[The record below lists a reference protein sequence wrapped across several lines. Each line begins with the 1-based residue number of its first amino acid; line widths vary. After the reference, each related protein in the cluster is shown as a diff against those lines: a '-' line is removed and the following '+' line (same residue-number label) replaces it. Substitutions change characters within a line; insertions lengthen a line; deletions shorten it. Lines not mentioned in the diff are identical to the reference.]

1 MIGRWDR
8 LGDGWLTCC
17 AAGQIETG
25 AVPSRPV
32 TLGGA
37 RDEEQVVFDLTDVW
51 GLTFDLL
58 RDPLEWRERHVA
70 EIVLG
75 DGDSVDYS
83 SSYQAYLSAELVEKY
98 ESRVEIG
105 DYVRL
110 FLPLAV
116 RPKQLLFNP
125 SFTGPEGAK
134 ASLLR
139 REDISHI
146 QAGYM
151 AHLNIAAHFD
161 RPASSS
167 ILLGISAYTRSN
179 WWAHKKRAKPLI
191 WKRIRRSGR
200 DAWRV
205 NALVSYL
212 NDDLDPIEVE
222 YRHVAEWLRKLEP
235 AREALVAALGEG
247 EDDGSASE
255 CILLAI
261 PFMGLKPSRA
271 TAINLLVDD
280 FVAAVEAMSQ
290 QERRIV
296 AEYGRRWQAIVETVM
311 PVGKICTISMSE
323 QRQLEGT
330 TSGATAWGLTDERW
344 RFMSQRR
351 SRRGLFHRSVGL
363 DPLGDLTRLEMTQ
376 EIPFRDARSTHV
388 EIRASDH
395 SIEIDGLRM
404 IDFEG
409 QRIGAV
415 DEVRETAGAS
425 AVYASDLDRP
435 DYALVRVGVQA
446 SRDYRHLFSRLFYP
460 LLLMAWIT
468 LILLPEGD
476 HFVDALVLL
485 TLPVTL
491 ASAFVLTRE
500 PTSLAQRLVRR
511 YRVFLVLV
519 IVGLWAYT
527 VARLLNYAAPT
538 AGPVP

>member
-1 MIGRWDR
+1 MGPLGRWLADLLR
-8 LGDGWLTCC
+8 GRSERDEG
-17 AAGQIETG
+17 G
-25 AVPSRPV
+25 AEPSHDV
-32 TLGGA
+32 GGA

-51 GLTFDLL
+51 ELTFDLL
-58 RDPLEWRERHVA
+58 SDPLEWRERHVT
-70 EIVLG
+70 EIVLR
-75 DGDSVDYS
+75 DSDSVDHS
-83 SSYQAYLSAELVEKY
+83 SSYQAYLSAESVRKHEP
-98 ESRVEIG
+98 SVEIG

-110 FLPLAV
+110 FLPLTV

-139 REDISHI
+139 RDDISQI

-151 AHLNIAAHFD
+151 AHLNMAARFS

-179 WWAHKKRAKPLI
+179 WWAHKQRTKPPP
-191 WKRIRRSGR
+191 WKRIRRTGR
-200 DAWRV
+200 DAWRIK
-205 NALVSYL
+205 ALVSYL
-212 NDDLDPIEVE
+212 NDDLDSINVE
-222 YRHVAEWLRKLEP
+222 YRHVAEWVHKLEP
-235 AREALVAALGEG
+235 ARKSLVAALGEG
-247 EDDGSASE
+247 EDEGSSSE

-261 PFMGLKPSRA
+261 PFMSLKPTSE
-271 TAINLLVDD
+271 TAIDLLVDD
-280 FVAAVEAMSQ
+280 FAAVIEAMPQ

-296 AEYGRRWQAIVETVM
+296 AEYGRRWHAIVETVM

-323 QRQLEGT
+323 QRQLEGA
-330 TSGATAWGLTDERW
+330 TSGTFAWRPIAEPLRSISGRYPKWGLL
-344 RFMSQRR
+344 FR
-351 SRRGLFHRSVGL
+351 SFGLE
-363 DPLGDLTRLEMTQ
+363 PLGELARLEMTQ

-409 QRIGAV
+409 QSIGAV
-415 DEVRETAGAS
+415 DEVRETVGAS

-446 SRDYRHLFSRLFYP
+446 SKDYRHLFSRLFYP
-460 LLLMAWIT
+460 LFLLAWIT

-476 HFVDALVLL
+476 YFVDALVLL
-485 TLPVTL
+485 TLPLTL

-500 PTSLAQRLVRR
+500 PTSLAQRLVRP
-511 YRVFLVLV
+511 YRIILVLA

-527 VARLLNYAAPT
+527 VARLLNYAAQT
-538 AGPVP
+538 AVPGP